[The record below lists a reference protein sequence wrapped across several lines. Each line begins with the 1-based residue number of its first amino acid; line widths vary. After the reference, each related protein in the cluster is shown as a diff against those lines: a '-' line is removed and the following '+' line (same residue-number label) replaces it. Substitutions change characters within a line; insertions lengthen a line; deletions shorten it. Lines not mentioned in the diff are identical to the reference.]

1 MRKKVTIV
9 GAGQVG
15 GSCARR
21 LAERDYADIVL
32 IDIVE
37 GLPQGKALDIL
48 QAAPIVN
55 YDSKIIGTNDYSDTA
70 GSDLVVITSGSPR
83 KPGMSRDDLL
93 AVNQKGNHR
102 RDRGDR
108 QTLTRLHYHRRY

>member
-37 GLPQGKALDIL
+37 GFRKEKR
-48 QAAPIVN
+48 
-55 YDSKIIGTNDYSDTA
+55 S
-70 GSDLVVITSGSPR
+70 TSC
-83 KPGMSRDDLL
+83 
-93 AVNQKGNHR
+93 
-102 RDRGDR
+102 R
-108 QTLTRLHYHRRY
+108 QRQ

>member
-1 MRKKVTIV
+1 MAPAKS
-9 GAGQVG
+9 AAPAPG
-15 GSCARR
+15 G

-55 YDSKIIGTNDYSDTA
+55 YDSKIIGTNDYADTA
-70 GSDLVVITSGSPR
+70 GSDLVVITSGSPAQTR
-83 KPGMSRDDLL
+83 HEPRRL
-93 AVNQKGNHR
+93 AGR
-102 RDRGDR
+102 EPEGDYR
-108 QTLTRLHYHRRY
+108 SNE